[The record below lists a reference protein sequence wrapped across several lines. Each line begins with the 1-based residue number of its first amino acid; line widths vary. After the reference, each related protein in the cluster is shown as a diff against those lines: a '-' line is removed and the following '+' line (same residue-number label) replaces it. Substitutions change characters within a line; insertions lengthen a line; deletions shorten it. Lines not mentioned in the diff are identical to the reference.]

1 MASTG
6 RTTNAFGGAWTQ
18 LKLRLIGEYLQRFN
32 TVLKNQPFERWY
44 VDAFAGSG
52 FSRPPGE
59 EGELLRGS
67 PLIALACNPPFH
79 RLLFIEQKTAN
90 ARELERVI
98 ASAPNPERARV
109 INADANSELLTFCRG
124 MKQGQRAVVFL
135 DPFAMSVAWT
145 TVTALA
151 ATRKCDVWFLFP
163 VGAVN
168 RLLTRTGKRDP
179 SWDASLNEIL
189 GCTDWREEFY
199 RLEGPDLLGDQVIR
213 KMVSCE
219 DIAEFYRR
227 RLNDLFPGGAAPAY
241 RMLKNSKESPLFAL
255 MFAIGN
261 PAASA
266 KGAAFRIANHILQKL

>member
-1 MASTG
+1 MVREHATQV
-6 RTTNAFGGAWTQ
+6 FGGAWTQ

-32 TVLKNQPFERWY
+32 TALKNQPFERWY
-44 VDAFAGSG
+44 VDAFAGPG
-52 FSRPPGE
+52 FSKPAGE

-67 PLIALACNPPFH
+67 PLIALECEPPFH
-79 RLLFIEQKTAN
+79 RLLFIEQKAAN
-90 ARELERVI
+90 AKELERVI
-98 ASAPNPERARV
+98 ANAPAQERARV

-145 TVTALA
+145 TVAALA

-168 RLLTRTGKRDP
+168 RLLTKTGKRDP
-179 SWDASLNEIL
+179 RWDASLNEIL
-189 GCTDWREEFY
+189 GCADWREAFY
-199 RLEGPDLLGDQVIR
+199 RLEGKDLLGDEVIR
-213 KMVSCE
+213 KMASCE

-227 RLNDLFPGGAAPAY
+227 RLDDEFPGGAAPAY

-261 PAASA
+261 PGERARAV
-266 KGAAFRIANHILQKL
+266 AFRIANHILQKL